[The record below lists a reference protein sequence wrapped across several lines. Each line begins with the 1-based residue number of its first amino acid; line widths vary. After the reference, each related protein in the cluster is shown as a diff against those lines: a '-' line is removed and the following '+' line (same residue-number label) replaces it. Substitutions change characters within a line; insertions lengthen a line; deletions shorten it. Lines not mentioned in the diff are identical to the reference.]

1 MKSNEIVLALDF
13 DGVICNSIDEC
24 LITSYNAFYESEIN
38 NVSDIPDDIKSF
50 FYTYRHYV
58 RPAREYYLIHKAFQ
72 KKLTNFDLKIF
83 NQLQNKYRH
92 ESRLFEPR
100 FYKMRSFLKQD
111 KEHWI
116 SLHRIYDHVREFFWS
131 YENEFFIVTTKDKD
145 SVEILSE
152 HFGFRKK
159 IKDIFSKEISIDKR
173 RLFKKLFSKYDQY
186 LVKNKLAFV
195 DDNEFHLAQVQDF
208 PLELYFAAW
217 GYSGK
222 QYIHSFKPLKKMQEL
237 S

>member
-159 IKDIFSKEISIDKR
+159 IKDIFSKEISTDKR
-173 RLFKKLFSKYDQY
+173 RLFKNLFSKYDQY
-186 LVKNKLAFV
+186 LVNNKLAFV

-217 GYSGK
+217 GYSCEQHK
-222 QYIHSFKPLKKMQEL
+222 FSFKSINKLQDI